1 MKLSEHLNSI
11 LLKMCED
18 STLTR
23 LSVRSLLDVCS
34 THVRNSTCDPSFSYV
49 RKLVRLVLGS
59 LSQVRYTPFY
69 AGPVCGSRF
78 LFTLSFIL
86 LFFFSSFFS
95 AVSLLCDLYSFRS
108 SEFRGYAAIF
118 SCCCNYLVFNKCKK
132 KRAVYVESLC
142 DGAVAIETIKQA
154 RW

>member
-59 LSQVRYTPFY
+59 LSQVRATLRQTS
-69 AGPVCGSRF
+69 VCGSGFSLPSLDLLYAFIHSSVVSVRLCF
-78 LFTLSFIL
+78 LCVFMHPAKLYISFEQTLRSYIWL
-86 LFFFSSFFS
+86 L
-95 AVSLLCDLYSFRS
+95 L
-108 SEFRGYAAIF
+108 
-118 SCCCNYLVFNKCKK
+118 
-132 KRAVYVESLC
+132 
-142 DGAVAIETIKQA
+142 
-154 RW
+154 